1 MLFKFKFLIDCFH
14 TSVLVAMSEKKDKTA
29 EKTIVGL
36 KREIGLLSAVNF
48 LINVI
53 IGKLTNT
60 VVVSKVLIHRL
71 LI

>member
-14 TSVLVAMSEKKDKTA
+14 TSALVAMSEKKDKTA
-29 EKTIVGL
+29 EKTIFGL

-53 IGKLTNT
+53 IGKLSNT

>member
-1 MLFKFKFLIDCFH
+1 
-14 TSVLVAMSEKKDKTA
+14 MSEKKDKRA

-53 IGKLTNT
+53 IGKLTST

>member
-1 MLFKFKFLIDCFH
+1 
-14 TSVLVAMSEKKDKTA
+14 MSEKQDKTT

-53 IGKLTNT
+53 IGKLINT
-60 VVVSKVLIHRL
+60 VVVSKILTFIVAYLTIHK
-71 LI
+71 

>member
-1 MLFKFKFLIDCFH
+1 
-14 TSVLVAMSEKKDKTA
+14 MSEKQDKTT

-53 IGKLTNT
+53 IGKLINT
-60 VVVSKVLIHRL
+60 VIVSKILTFIVAYLTIHK
-71 LI
+71 

>member
-1 MLFKFKFLIDCFH
+1 
-14 TSVLVAMSEKKDKTA
+14 MSEKQDKTT

-53 IGKLTNT
+53 IGKLINT
-60 VVVSKVLIHRL
+60 VVVSKILTFIVAYLIIHK
-71 LI
+71 

>member
-1 MLFKFKFLIDCFH
+1 
-14 TSVLVAMSEKKDKTA
+14 MSEKQDKTA

-53 IGKLTNT
+53 IGKLINI
-60 VVVSKVLIHRL
+60 VVVSKILTFIVAYLTIHK
-71 LI
+71 